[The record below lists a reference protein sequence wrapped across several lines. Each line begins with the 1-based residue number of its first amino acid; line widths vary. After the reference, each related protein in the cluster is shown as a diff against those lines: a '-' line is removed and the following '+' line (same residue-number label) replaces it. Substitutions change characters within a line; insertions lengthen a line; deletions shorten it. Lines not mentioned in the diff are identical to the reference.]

1 MSTSVSS
8 YSGFSPKKEDKVPVL
23 DSVNHISPEQFYKDY
38 VSKRLPVVIKSPLP
52 ETDWKGYLWKQED
65 YFLEKVGQSVCKI
78 EPIDPST
85 GTFGQGMSR
94 NEMTIAEFLERLKAG
109 ERLYLTTQYD
119 ESDDVLDGDDE
130 VSLLV
135 KSLCPAPTNNLLSDF
150 SLTPA
155 LMGNLVPQQCNIWIG
170 RSEDGTSSGLHHDY
184 HDNIY
189 TVVKGHK
196 RFVILSPDSAVHLQL
211 AGKISKIHPNGL
223 ISYEGEDRS
232 QRSDGLT
239 ELDAAIAHTQ
249 FLEKKLA
256 DSKEVQ
262 ASEDTILKLE
272 AEYEAEMDNVLQMQ
286 LGGETDDWDELQ
298 EGDADSLLNESPTE
312 KEDGLSSANVE
323 DQLDN
328 EEEVSQPNNENP
340 SLPDHFT
347 KITVPGL
354 HKYLDFEDA
363 KDVTVSEDERT
374 SLSKTHPLVVDLEPG
389 DMFYLP
395 ASWFHEVTSS
405 SPEGESNIHVAF
417 NYWFHPP
424 DNLQNFDHPYE
435 DSDVWKAKRSMVSK
449 AIQRLYAT
457 TGTSEKRNLEGE
469 SSTSQKQTKKRV
481 Q

>member
-8 YSGFSPKKEDKVPVL
+8 YQGFSPKEEDKVPVL
-23 DSVNHISPEQFYKDY
+23 DSVNQISPEQFYRDY
-38 VSKRLPVVIKSPLP
+38 VAKRLPVVIKSPLP
-52 ETDWKGYLWKQED
+52 ETDWKGYLWKNED
-65 YFLEKVGQSVCKI
+65 YLLEKIGQSICKI
-78 EPIDPST
+78 EPMDPST

-94 NEMTIAEFLERLKAG
+94 NEMTIAEFLKRLKAG

-119 ESDDVLDGDDE
+119 SSDDILDGDDE

-135 KSLCPAPTNNLLSDF
+135 KSLCPAPTNSLLSDF

-170 RSEDGTSSGLHHDY
+170 RSENGTSSGLHHDF

-223 ISYEGEDRS
+223 VSYEGEDRS

-249 FLEKKLA
+249 FLENKIAGL
-256 DSKEVQ
+256 KEAQ
-262 ASEDTILKLE
+262 TSEDIIQQLE
-272 AEYEAEMDNVLQMQ
+272 ADYEAEMDNVLQMQ
-286 LGGETDDWDELQ
+286 LGGEADDWDELQ
-298 EGDADSLLNESPTE
+298 EGDADSLLDESTNEI
-312 KEDGLSSANVE
+312 EDDSSSVNGE
-323 DQLDN
+323 DQSDN
-328 EEEVSQPNNENP
+328 KAEVSPSNNENP

-354 HKYLDFEDA
+354 HKYLGFEDA
-363 KDVTVSEDERT
+363 KDVEMSEDERT
-374 SLSKTHPLVVDLEPG
+374 SLSKTRPLVVDLEPG
-389 DMFYLP
+389 DMLYLP

-405 SPEGESNIHVAF
+405 CQEGESNIHIAF

-424 DNLQNFDHPYE
+424 DNLQDFDHPYE
-435 DSDVWKAKRSMVSK
+435 DRDIWKAKRSMVFK
-449 AIQRLYAT
+449 AIQRLYTT
-457 TGTSEKRNLEGE
+457 TGSSEKRDMEE
-469 SSTSQKQTKKRV
+469 ASSTSQKQTKKRV

>member
-1 MSTSVSS
+1 MSSSVSS
-8 YSGFSPKKEDKVPVL
+8 YSGFSPKEDDKIPVL
-23 DSVNHISPEQFYKDY
+23 DNVDHISPEEFYKDY
-38 VSKRLPVVIKSPLP
+38 VSKRVPVVIKSSLP
-52 ETDWKGYLWKQED
+52 ESDWKGYLWKQED
-65 YFLEKVGQSVCKI
+65 YLLEKIGQSVCKI
-78 EPIDPST
+78 EPMDPST

-94 NEMTIAEFLERLKAG
+94 NEMTVAEFLQRIKAG

-119 ESDDVLDGDDE
+119 DSDDVLDGDDE

-135 KSLCPAPTNNLLSDF
+135 KSLCPAPTDKLLSDF

-170 RSEDGTSSGLHHDY
+170 RSENGTSSGLHHDF

-196 RFVILSPDSAVHLQL
+196 RFVILSPDSALHLQL
-211 AGKISKIHPNGL
+211 AGKISKIHQNGL
-223 ISYEGEDRS
+223 ISYEGEDRP

-249 FLEKKLA
+249 FLEMKISDL
-256 DSKEVQ
+256 KELQ
-262 ASEDTILKLE
+262 ASEDIIQRLE

-286 LGGETDDWDELQ
+286 LGGEAQDWDELQ
-298 EGDADSLLNESPTE
+298 EGDADSLLDKSSNENDE
-312 KEDGLSSANVE
+312 GFSSADGG
-323 DQLDN
+323 DQLDSEEQVSESGN
-328 EEEVSQPNNENP
+328 EKP

-354 HKYLDFEDA
+354 HKYMGFDNA
-363 KDVTVSEDERT
+363 KDIIPSEEERT
-374 SLSKTHPLVVDLEPG
+374 ALSKTHPLVVDLEPG

-405 SPEGESNIHVAF
+405 SAEGESSIHVAF

-424 DNLQNFDHPYE
+424 DNLHNFDHPYE
-435 DSDVWKAKRSMVSK
+435 DRDLWKAKRSMVSK

-457 TGTSEKRNLEGE
+457 SGTTEKRNWEGE
-469 SSTSQKQTKKRV
+469 SSTSEKQTKKRV